1 MESQNVIPD
10 ISRGRLKITHYT
22 MNEGNLNLNKK
33 RDSTG
38 VNGDDTDLGLFDKD
52 LKAVIKVL

>member
-1 MESQNVIPD
+1 M
-10 ISRGRLKITHYT
+10 KITHYT

-33 RDSTG
+33 RESTG